1 MQKPDILK
9 MGPVPGVSILTLLR
23 GLAPSLLHYRFWA
36 SPQPSFSS
44 PTQSR
49 LHASASSSGAPWAR
63 LPLRRT
69 SSGPV
74 PSLTAP
80 HSPPLPTPRFRLTPG
95 PGPSPCP
102 LPKTGPSH
110 ALPAPRRLGPAPHSG
125 HSAVIGWFHPPD
137 AGAAQPIGGC
147 HTAARA
153 GLGGWDLRLQVC
165 LGQTR
170 ERRQPVCGRS
180 QDLPSPSSAATLPAA
195 STPPRRHAPSPPCA
209 VPGRGAASNRCQP
222 RRCLRLA
229 RTHERQLRESRLRHG
244 LCGPRARGVLR
255 PLMRPLCR
263 DGGRRA
269 GLGQGRGRG
278 ELLGL
283 RSAGAL
289 RSCGPLLR
297 RAHFSLPGAGGAS
310 PRAGESVLIGRRKT
324 RRLRSRRASSSP

>member
-9 MGPVPGVSILTLLR
+9 MGPVPAQ
-23 GLAPSLLHYRFWA
+23 AP
-36 SPQPSFSS
+36 
-44 PTQSR
+44 
-49 LHASASSSGAPWAR
+49 
-63 LPLRRT
+63 
-69 SSGPV
+69 
-74 PSLTAP
+74 
-80 HSPPLPTPRFRLTPG
+80 PG
-95 PGPSPCP
+95 PGYPCAGRAQDRLPASLRPIPRPARPPGFGSPRDPALAPDPCLGPGPATLSQP
-102 LPKTGPSH
+102 LAAS
-110 ALPAPRRLGPAPHSG
+110 APRRLGPAPHSG

-153 GLGGWDLRLQVC
+153 GLGGWDLRLQVR

-170 ERRQPVCGRS
+170 ERRQPECGRAP
-180 QDLPSPSSAATLPAA
+180 DLRSPSSAATLPAA

-209 VPGRGAASNRCQP
+209 IPGRGAASRRGPP
-222 RRCLRLA
+222 RRCLRCV
-229 RTHERQLRESRLRHG
+229 RTHGRQLRESRLRHG
-244 LCGPRARGVLR
+244 LCGPHARGVLR

-269 GLGQGRGRG
+269 GLGRGRGRG

-289 RSCGPLLR
+289 HSCGPLLR

-324 RRLRSRRASSSP
+324 RRLRARRASSSP